1 MRTTES
7 SWTSTPSSAPRERV
21 FALTTASPLAHR
33 TIASLARANVVVNQ
47 RIGTHSTLSPSPAA
61 SRRVP
66 RASQHHSH
74 RAIVKTS
81 LAVVRARVSIATARD
96 AMTTTSRVED
106 ASTASA
112 SASLLRGGDARASR
126 HHRGP
131 AVDLVVAR
139 ACRALGTVAVGL
151 GAAMI
156 GVQAFAS
163 SSGRESARGTAL
175 GVAKGVNLLVGE
187 TTFPRTTK
195 LVPTDGEDG
204 AYQRARENWNLYHV
218 GGDADLRRAPAYD
231 FEKWPTN
238 ELSEAV
244 LKLRAKD
251 AAAYDAFDAVHVEF
265 DRLKADMINARKDI
279 GPSLGALHAWIKA
292 KEAGES
298 SMITATKDA
307 YINSHCGPPN
317 EFDSFILSFLL
328 RGPKKWDVLFLDRGE
343 RGVNATNWRHPEAVF
358 TNKAWEKPYVLYKNT
373 AAVVGESL
381 PATFFMVSKSFLTR
395 LDANLKAQPLT
406 SVDWWL
412 NRLCETEALTCFS
425 YTAENWYDGLTSERK
440 SHAVEPTSRA
450 PIVDVK
456 LQQLRNARRQ
466 KAIAKDEKYSAAEE
480 AIERAA
486 NAKANAKANATNAT
500 NATTESATTESKLG
514 ATHRPE
520 LVAADTRVLDRDVVE
535 TLM

>member
-1 MRTTES
+1 
-7 SWTSTPSSAPRERV
+7 
-21 FALTTASPLAHR
+21 
-33 TIASLARANVVVNQ
+33 
-47 RIGTHSTLSPSPAA
+47 
-61 SRRVP
+61 
-66 RASQHHSH
+66 
-74 RAIVKTS
+74 
-81 LAVVRARVSIATARD
+81 
-96 AMTTTSRVED
+96 MTTTSRAQD

-112 SASLLRGGDARASR
+112 SASLLHGGDARASR
-126 HHRGP
+126 QHRGP
-131 AVDLVVAR
+131 TVDLVVAR
-139 ACRALGTVAVGL
+139 ACRALGTIAVGL

-156 GVQAFAS
+156 GAQAFAS

-195 LVPTDGEDG
+195 LLPTDGEDG
-204 AYQRARENWNLYHV
+204 AYERARENWNLYHV
-218 GGDADLRRAPAYD
+218 DGDADLRRAPAYD
-231 FEKWPTN
+231 FTKWPTN

-265 DRLKADMINARKDI
+265 DRLKADRIDARKDI
-279 GPSLGALHAWIKA
+279 GPALGALHAWIKA

-317 EFDSFILSFLL
+317 EFDSFVLSFLL

-358 TNKAWEKPYVLYKNT
+358 TNKAWEKPYVLYRNT
-373 AAVVGESL
+373 AAAVGENL
-381 PATFFMVSKSFLTR
+381 PATFYMVSKSFLTR
-395 LDANLKAQPLT
+395 LEANLKAQPLT

-412 NRLCETEALTCFS
+412 NRLCETGSVTCYS
-425 YTAENWYDGLTSERK
+425 YNAENWYDGLTSERK
-440 SHAVEPTSRA
+440 SRAVEPMSRA

-456 LQQLRNARRQ
+456 LQRLKSARRH
-466 KAIAKDEKYSAAEE
+466 KEIIKEEMHIAEEE

-486 NAKANAKANATNAT
+486 EEGVEKAAKAKANATVA
-500 NATTESATTESKLG
+500 NATTTTNATESKLG
-514 ATHRPE
+514 ATRRPE
-520 LVAADTRVLDRDVVE
+520 LIAADTRALARDVVE